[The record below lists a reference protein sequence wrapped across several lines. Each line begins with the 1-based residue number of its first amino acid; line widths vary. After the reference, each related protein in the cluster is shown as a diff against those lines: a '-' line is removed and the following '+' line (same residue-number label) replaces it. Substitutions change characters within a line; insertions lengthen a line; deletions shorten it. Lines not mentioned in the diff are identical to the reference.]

1 MCCSKHTG
9 NGDLER
15 SRQGKDK
22 GQQKR
27 AEDERGEEDS
37 VIVIQTAALRKEEKW
52 RDKMKGKEIHFS
64 FFLYSKN

>member
-9 NGDLER
+9 NGELER

-37 VIVIQTAALRKEEKW
+37 MIVI
-52 RDKMKGKEIHFS
+52 
-64 FFLYSKN
+64 

>member
-1 MCCSKHTG
+1 MCCSKPTG

-27 AEDERGEEDS
+27 AKDERGEEES
-37 VIVIQTAALRKEEKW
+37 MIVI
-52 RDKMKGKEIHFS
+52 
-64 FFLYSKN
+64 

>member
-37 VIVIQTAALRKEEKW
+37 MIVIQTAALRKEEKW